1 MKPAGSLILALAVSA
16 SLATAPH
23 AGAAEIDALAESGL
37 PGAQSCFVRLNAS
50 EAKAL
55 GLHNDMP
62 LEHMY
67 LAADR
72 ALLTPE
78 YDTALRR
85 FAQNPVVSE
94 AVEMFVAN
102 EDLGEELRSDYE
114 AAYATLEEQVG
125 AESAGL
131 ISDIVISEARV
142 ASYERRLVSGEVDT
156 YEFELYPG
164 ELLYGDRSQLSE
176 EGWNTFVA
184 DPAKVAT
191 ELHFIDLPK
200 QHHDRFNELVRE
212 RVDLEAFVSFQREYI
227 DVLKQADKVCGD
239 GGGDTVYFPTAD
251 AFAPTAR
258 QKKLAE
264 DGNDSAASEPKD
276 EHIPEPER
284 QDGPAKQPSAADTGE
299 GSNDTG
305 SSVVGGIA
313 IALGVLV
320 AVGLLGVGVLGA
332 APQFGLQVPAT
343 LPFSRFIPR

>member
-16 SLATAPH
+16 SLAAAPH
-23 AGAAEIDALAESGL
+23 AGAAEVDTLAQAGL
-37 PGAQSCFVRLNAS
+37 PGVQSCVVRLNAS
-50 EAKAL
+50 EAKAH

-78 YDTALRR
+78 YETALRA
-85 FAQNPVVSE
+85 FAQDPVVSE

-102 EDLGEELRSDYE
+102 EEPSDELWSDYE
-114 AAYATLEEQVG
+114 AAYAALEDQVG
-125 AESAGL
+125 EESAGL
-131 ISDIVISEARV
+131 ISDIVISEERLAN
-142 ASYERRLVSGEVDT
+142 YERRLVRGEVDT

-164 ELLYGDRSQLSE
+164 ESQYGDRSQLSE
-176 EGWNTFVA
+176 EGWQTFLA

-191 ELHFIDLPK
+191 ELLFIELPE
-200 QHHDRFNELVRE
+200 QHHDRFHELVRE
-212 RVDLEAFVSFQREYI
+212 RVDLEAFVSYERGYQ
-227 DVLKQADKVCGD
+227 DALKQADKVCGD
-239 GGGDTVYFPTAD
+239 GGGGTVYFPTAD

-264 DGNDSAASEPKD
+264 DGNASAASEPKD

-284 QDGPAKQPSAADTGE
+284 QDGPAQQPSAADTGE

-313 IALGVLV
+313 IALGVLA

-343 LPFSRFIPR
+343 LPFSRFIPQ